1 MELKVKKLN
10 KDAKTPS
17 YAKHDDAGMDLHTTE
32 EILIRPGDSAIIPTG
47 ITTEI
52 PKGYVGLIWD
62 KSGLGIK
69 HNLKVMGGVIDSGY
83 RGEIRIGMVN
93 LSKKEYKF
101 EKGDKVAQMI
111 IQAKENPEI
120 VESNELSD
128 SERGEG
134 ALGST
139 GR

>member
-1 MELKVKKLN
+1 MKLKVKRLN
-10 KDAKTPS
+10 KGAKIPS
-17 YAKHDDAGMDLHTTE
+17 YATYDDAGMDLHTTE

-47 ITTEI
+47 IATEI
-52 PKGYVGLIWD
+52 PVGYVGLIWD
-62 KSGLGIK
+62 RSGIGIK

-120 VESNELSD
+120 VESDELSD

-134 ALGST
+134 TLGST
-139 GR
+139 GK